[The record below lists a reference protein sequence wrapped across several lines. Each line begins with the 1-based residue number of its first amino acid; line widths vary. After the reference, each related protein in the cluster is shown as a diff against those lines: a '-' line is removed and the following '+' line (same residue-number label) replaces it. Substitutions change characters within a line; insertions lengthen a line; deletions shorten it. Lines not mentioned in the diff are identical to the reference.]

1 MNLATVINTLSA
13 GVFAGALAWALSWP
27 LLWSAPYL
35 RLKGA
40 FADLVPTVPG
50 EAARRELRDADRD
63 LSLLCI
69 AACAALAA
77 YAALLVYGV
86 ARLQGVWM
94 WVLFGLACA
103 LFVTWCVFLVRV
115 SLRWRRCRYAAHA
128 HGALASTLGR
138 LALQGH
144 RVFHHL
150 VLGEVTVDHLVMGK
164 FGVFAI
170 KLVARRPGKL
180 GNISRING
188 RSIEFQDGFALLDT
202 IALTER
208 SARAVADMQVKGLSH
223 RIHVQAVVAAP
234 GWEIAPPQGQVGEVI
249 LINEKT
255 AVMLLRNSKPAYH
268 LMDEDAVVLQEHL
281 ARVCVNRGL

>member
-1 MNLATVINTLSA
+1 MNLATVINTLTA
-13 GVFAGALAWALSWP
+13 GVFAGALCWALVWP
-27 LLWSAPYL
+27 LLWGAPYL
-35 RLKGA
+35 RFKGA
-40 FADLVPTVPG
+40 FVDQVPTVPG
-50 EAARRELRDADRD
+50 EAARRELRDAERD
-63 LSLLCI
+63 LSALAA

-77 YAALLVYGV
+77 YLALLVYGV

-94 WVLFGLACA
+94 WVLFGLGCA
-103 LFVTWCVFLVRV
+103 LFVTWWVFLVRI
-115 SLRWRRCRYAAHA
+115 SLRWRGCRYAARA
-128 HGALASTLGR
+128 HGALATSLGR
-138 LALQGH
+138 LAFQGH
-144 RVFHHL
+144 RVFHNL
-150 VLGEVTVDHLVMGK
+150 VLGEVTVDHLVLGK

-202 IALTER
+202 IALAER

-223 RIHVQAVVAAP
+223 RVHVQAVVAAP
-234 GWEIAPPQGQVGEVI
+234 GWEIAPPQGQVGEVS

-268 LMDEDAVVLQEHL
+268 IMDEDAVVLQEHL
-281 ARVCVNRGL
+281 ARLCVNRSL